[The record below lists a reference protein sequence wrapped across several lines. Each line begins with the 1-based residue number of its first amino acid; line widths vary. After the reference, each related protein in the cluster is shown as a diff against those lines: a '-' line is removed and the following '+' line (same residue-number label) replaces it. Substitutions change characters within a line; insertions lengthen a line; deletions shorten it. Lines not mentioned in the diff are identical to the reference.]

1 LYHLDQPYDRLIV
14 VAIVVASLDM
24 FYSDSLLSK
33 TGPLARVWLAAN
45 LDRKLSKAQVLQS
58 DIPQDINAIVS
69 QGQAPM
75 ALRLS
80 GQLMLGVVRIY
91 GKKAKY
97 LQDDCHEALLKIR
110 MTFRNTGNHD
120 LPTNAAIGLDLNLP
134 DLLTIDDL
142 FPSMDFTYPLTQQ
155 PAIEGPS
162 QDLDEDWTS
171 TLNPQQSTQSRLTPE
186 ADILVNDDDLGL
198 DFGNRDDF
206 EDTTVSIEQGRNAPA
221 ERGLEDSVLGGEAL
235 YKDDDLG
242 LDFGDDADIAQ
253 APADLEMP
261 TMAQDD
267 DPGMMLGDDETAQLR
282 AGSEVP
288 RARQTGSPLSE
299 ANSQALRDMDATFNQ
314 DHNDTTLSEA
324 AVRQP
329 QRSKKVKQILPDAET
344 VLHNREIKAHAD
356 DRSKILKAPSFLPR
370 DPVLL
375 ALQNMQRSGDFV
387 ANAMND
393 GASRHWAP
401 ELQGLLS
408 FDVVYRS
415 GTGRKRKRDS
425 GIAGL
430 SEEEEEGGAHSPKS
444 PRLDLEDE
452 GVALDAPVEHEPID
466 ETNPALED
474 MVTGE
479 DDEGIFGV
487 QDENDGI
494 AFDDTTMPLVHPA
507 DSGPVSLGTK
517 RAVHLLRDKLG
528 GSSSQNSP
536 KKSVLLQ
543 ELVPER
549 VTSREE
555 ATKMFFEVLVL
566 ATKDA
571 VKVEQSDKGIGL
583 PLRIRGKRGLWGA
596 WAEETREEDEDEG
609 IDGMEGARVVE
620 VEA

>member
-1 LYHLDQPYDRLIV
+1 
-14 VAIVVASLDM
+14 M

-45 LDRKLSKAQVLQS
+45 LDRKLSKAQVLSS
-58 DIPQDINAIVS
+58 DIPQDINAIVN

-120 LPTNAAIGLDLNLP
+120 LPNNAGIGLDLNLP

-142 FPSMDFTYPLTQQ
+142 FPSMDFAYPLTQQ
-155 PAIEGPS
+155 PALEGPS
-162 QDLDEDWTS
+162 QDFDQDWTS
-171 TLNPQQSTQSRLTPE
+171 TLNPQQSTQSRLSPE
-186 ADILVNDDDLGL
+186 VDVLVNDDDLGL
-198 DFGNRDDF
+198 DFGDRDDF
-206 EDTTVSIEQGRNAPA
+206 EPNDTTVSIEQGRNAPA
-221 ERGLEDSVLGGEAL
+221 ERGLEDEVLGGEGF
-235 YKDDDLG
+235 YKDDDLN
-242 LDFGDDADIAQ
+242 LDFGDDNDMVPQ
-253 APADLEMP
+253 TEQEM
-261 TMAQDD
+261 TAMAQEGPD
-267 DPGMMLGDDETAQLR
+267 GMLLGDDETALLR
-282 AGSEVP
+282 QGAEAP
-288 RARQTGSPLSE
+288 RDRQVDSPLSE
-299 ANSQALRDMDATFNQ
+299 ANSEALRDTDNTFNQ
-314 DHNDTTLSEA
+314 DPNDTTLTEIG
-324 AVRQP
+324 VRQP
-329 QRSKKVKQILPDAET
+329 QRSKKLKPIVPDAET
-344 VLHNREIKAHAD
+344 VLHNREIKAQSE

-375 ALQNMQRSGDFV
+375 ALQNMQRNGDFV
-387 ANAMND
+387 TSAMND

-408 FDVVYRS
+408 FEAVFRS
-415 GTGRKRKRDS
+415 GPGRKRKRDS
-425 GIAGL
+425 GIGGL
-430 SEEEEEGGAHSPKS
+430 SEDEDAHSQKS
-444 PRLDLEDE
+444 PRLEQDDE
-452 GVALDAPVEHEPID
+452 GLGMEQHDQGPVEHEPID
-466 ETNPALED
+466 ELNPTLED

-479 DDEGIFGV
+479 DDEGIFA
-487 QDENDGI
+487 DGGDDV
-494 AFDDTTMPLVHPA
+494 AFDDTSMPLVHPA

-528 GSSSQNSP
+528 GSADGQSP

-549 VTSREE
+549 STSREE

-571 VKVEQSDKGIGL
+571 VKVEQGNKAIGM
-583 PLRIRGKRGLWGA
+583 PLRIRGKRGLWGS
-596 WAEETREEDEDEG
+596 WAEEAREDEEDEAA
-609 IDGMEGARVVE
+609 GMDALPGSRVQE
-620 VEA
+620 VAA